1 MGAIPRLP
9 FCCSNFLT
17 FKVQFQIEVE
27 KVEIYVVEQK
37 TKGYI
42 ETKPL
47 HGSQTQLRKFKD
59 GYKFYIKV
67 IPNYELESLILS
79 FGEKIKILS
88 PDSLQ
93 KRVKN
98 RLQKSIKHYE

>member
-1 MGAIPRLP
+1 MGLKHH
-9 FCCSNFLT
+9 CESSKTVTNF
-17 FKVQFQIEVE
+17 
-27 KVEIYVVEQK
+27 
-37 TKGYI
+37 
-42 ETKPL
+42 
-47 HGSQTQLRKFKD
+47 H
-59 GYKFYIKV
+59 IKV

-98 RLQKSIKHYE
+98 RLLDKVKNYNE

>member
-1 MGAIPRLP
+1 MIGVTIPENR
-9 FCCSNFLT
+9 
-17 FKVQFQIEVE
+17 QVE
-27 KVEIYVVEQK
+27 KIEIYVVEQK